1 LKLKFGILII
11 FFLASSLTFG
21 QNRELTDDEYNN
33 STAGKIKFVNPETCE
48 QIDEW
53 IKADFENNNV
63 YLFLQGG
70 IAPVEYTTDK
80 NFENK
85 YGVYFFDFGCV
96 PPSEECV
103 IEYNSQVFDYLTKKY
118 GKKWKR
124 EIRDDVIGF
133 KEWKSKNRRK

>member
-1 LKLKFGILII
+1 M
-11 FFLASSLTFG
+11 FFLASSITFG

-33 STAGKIKFVNPETCE
+33 STAGKITFVNPETCE

-53 IKADFENNNV
+53 IKADFKNKNV

-70 IAPVEYTTDK
+70 IAPIEYTTDK
-80 NFENK
+80 DFENK
-85 YGVYFFDFGCV
+85 YGIYFYDFGCV
-96 PPSEECV
+96 PPTEKCV

-124 EIRDDVIGF
+124 EIRNDVIGF
-133 KEWKSKNRRK
+133 KEWKRKNRRK

>member
-1 LKLKFGILII
+1 M
-11 FFLASSLTFG
+11 FFLASSITFG

-33 STAGKIKFVNPETCE
+33 STAGKITFVNPETCE

-53 IKADFENNNV
+53 IKADFKNKNV

-80 NFENK
+80 DFENK
-85 YGVYFFDFGCV
+85 YGIYFFDFGCV
-96 PPSEECV
+96 PPSEKCV
-103 IEYNSQVFDYLTKKY
+103 IEYNSLVFDYLTKKY

-124 EIRDDVIGF
+124 EIRNDVIGF
-133 KEWKSKNRRK
+133 KEWKRKNRRK

>member
-1 LKLKFGILII
+1 LKLEILSILLLI
-11 FFLASSLTFG
+11 SSFTFG

-33 STAGKIKFVNPETCE
+33 STVGKITFVNPKTCE
-48 QIDEW
+48 QIDDW
-53 IKADFENNNV
+53 IKSDFDNNNV

-85 YGVYFFDFGCV
+85 YGIYFFDFGCV
-96 PPSEECV
+96 PPSEKCV
-103 IEYNSQVFDYLTKKY
+103 IEYNSKVFDYLEKTY
-118 GKKWKR
+118 GEKWKK

-133 KEWKSKNRRK
+133 KEWKKKSRKNK

>member
-1 LKLKFGILII
+1 MKLEILSILLLI
-11 FFLASSLTFG
+11 SSFTFG

-33 STAGKIKFVNPETCE
+33 STVGKITFVNPKTCE
-48 QIDEW
+48 QIDDW
-53 IKADFENNNV
+53 IKSDFDNNNV

-85 YGVYFFDFGCV
+85 YGIYFFDFGCV
-96 PPSEECV
+96 PPSEKCV
-103 IEYNSQVFDYLTKKY
+103 IEYNSKVFDYLEKTY
-118 GKKWKR
+118 GEKWKK

-133 KEWKSKNRRK
+133 KEWKKKSRKNK

>member
-1 LKLKFGILII
+1 M
-11 FFLASSLTFG
+11 FFLASSITFG

-33 STAGKIKFVNPETCE
+33 STAGKITFVNPETCE

-53 IKADFENNNV
+53 IKADFKNKNI

-80 NFENK
+80 DFENK
-85 YGVYFFDFGCV
+85 YGIYFFDFGCV
-96 PPSEECV
+96 PPSEKCV

-124 EIRDDVIGF
+124 EIRNDVIGF
-133 KEWKSKNRRK
+133 KEWKRKNKRK